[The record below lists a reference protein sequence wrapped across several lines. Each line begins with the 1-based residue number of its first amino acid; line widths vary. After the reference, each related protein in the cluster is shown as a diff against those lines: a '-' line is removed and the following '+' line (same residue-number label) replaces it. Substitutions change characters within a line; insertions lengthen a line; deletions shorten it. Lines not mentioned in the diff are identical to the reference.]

1 METSSDK
8 SREQLRKMDHS
19 PISAKIEAD
28 KDLVSSIKER
38 LEAVSSLKSIFRVP
52 EKLLEAN
59 ENMFIPGNVSI
70 GPLHHGKD
78 GLKYMEDRKW
88 HYMFTLLNRQ
98 PNRLESSLHECANAM
113 SDLEKP
119 ARNFYAEEL
128 KLRSNQFIEM
138 MLVDGCFIIELLL
151 KYALKGIR
159 RRGDPIFVTPGLLN
173 RVRCDLILLEN
184 QIPFLILQRLFQIV
198 HIQVQHDQTLTLSE
212 LIFRFF
218 RKMLPGD
225 REFVNEKFSQEGY
238 HLLDL
243 IRQCYLPNYARVVST
258 KSISQGDLECATKLK
273 KDGIKSKRSNTKFL
287 LNLKFANGVLHV
299 PPFTLHHFI
308 EMLFSNMI
316 ALEQH
321 QNDSQPVTSYALLM
335 QAMVCTE
342 KDAKLFHK
350 LRILIMDNY
359 PEKEVC
365 DLFKRLC
372 RKVEYEEDKFY
383 FAGLIEQ
390 IFEYKRAPKSWRKI
404 LKCNWLKT
412 RTT

>member
-1 METSSDK
+1 METITDK
-8 SREQLRKMDHS
+8 SRDQSRNMDHN
-19 PISAKIEAD
+19 PVSAKTQAD
-28 KDLVSSIKER
+28 KDLVSSIKEK

-52 EKLLEAN
+52 LKLLEVN
-59 ENMFIPGNVSI
+59 ENMYIPGTVSI

-88 HYMFTLLNRQ
+88 HYLLTLLSRQ
-98 PNRLESSLHECANAM
+98 PNQLESSLHECVNAL

-128 KLRSNQFIEM
+128 NLRSNQFIEM

-159 RRGDPIFVTPGLLN
+159 RSGDPIFVTPGLLN
-173 RVRCDLILLEN
+173 KVRCDLILLEN

-198 HIQVQHDQTLTLSE
+198 LVQVQHDQTLTLSE
-212 LIFRFF
+212 LTFRFF
-218 RKMLPGD
+218 RKQLPGD
-225 REFVNEKFSQEGY
+225 REFVNEMFSQEGY

-243 IRQCYLPNYARVVST
+243 IRQCYLPNYARVVSK
-258 KSISQGDLECATKLK
+258 KSVSQGDLESATKLK
-273 KDGIKSKRSNTKFL
+273 KDGIKFKRSKAKCL
-287 LNLKFANGVLHV
+287 LNLKFSNGVLEV
-299 PPFTLHHFI
+299 PPFTLHHFT

-321 QNDSQPVTSYALLM
+321 QNDSQPFTSYALLM

-342 KDAKLFHK
+342 NDAKLFHK
-350 LRILIMDNY
+350 LRILIMNSY
-359 PEKEVC
+359 PEKEAC

-372 RKVEYEEDKFY
+372 RKVDYEEDKFY

-390 IFEYKRAPKSWRKI
+390 ILEYKRVPKSWRKI
-404 LKCNWLKT
+404 LKCSWLKT

>member
-1 METSSDK
+1 
-8 SREQLRKMDHS
+8 MDQN
-19 PISAKIEAD
+19 PVSAKTQEN
-28 KDLVSSIKER
+28 KDLVSSIKEK
-38 LEAVSSLKSIFRVP
+38 LEAVSTLKSIFRVP
-52 EKLLEAN
+52 EKLVEAN
-59 ENMFIPGNVSI
+59 EKMYIPGTVSI

-88 HYMFTLLNRQ
+88 HYLFTLLNRQ
-98 PNRLESSLHECANAM
+98 SNQLETSLHECVNAL

-128 KLRSNQFIEM
+128 NLRSNQFMEI

-159 RRGDPIFVTPGLLN
+159 RCGDPIFVTPGMLN

-184 QIPFLILQRLFQIV
+184 QIPFFILQRLFPIV
-198 HIQVQHDQTLTLSE
+198 LIQVQHDQTLTLSE
-212 LIFRFF
+212 LTIIFF
-218 RKMLPGD
+218 RKMLPRD
-225 REFVNEKFSQEGY
+225 REFVNEKFSQEGF

-243 IRQCYLPNYARVVST
+243 IRQCYLPNYARVVSK
-258 KSISQGDLECATKLK
+258 KSVSQGDLECATNLK
-273 KDGIKSKRSNTKFL
+273 KDGIKSKRSKTKCL
-287 LNLKFANGVLHV
+287 LNLKFANGVLEV
-299 PPFTLHHFI
+299 PPFTPHHFI
-308 EMLFSNMI
+308 EIIFSNMI
-316 ALEQH
+316 ALEQQ
-321 QNDSQPVTSYALLM
+321 QNDSKPVTSYALLM

-342 KDAKLFHK
+342 NDAKLFRK

-372 RKVEYEEDKFY
+372 EKVEYEEENFF

-390 IFEYKRAPKSWRKI
+390 IFEYKRTPRSWRQI

-412 RTT
+412 RTS